1 MSNRIHL
8 SALRPDD
15 LLALEFEFANLQ
27 LAADNTLERVAPGQ
41 PAFII
46 VHFPPQHLTEKV
58 FSGNSASLEPPPIR
72 TALAGESRLVFRL
85 PEAIDRL
92 SLTLPALLN
101 WETWEPIITSGPPSD
116 LETAIEFPWRLILSP
131 DEKARW
137 QHTIEPITING
148 NTEVWRTHLMHLGGQ
163 DAGAALLT
171 PGGDLRA
178 LAAIEG
184 QSPFSPPPPVTDATS
199 LGNED
204 RRNLVQLTSIAAG
217 LVGNRPLHAELL
229 SLSTL
234 GATASLL
241 GEWPDGPAMISLRKY
256 QHVATQGRDQF
267 VRTVRMGFLCG
278 TGHRSVV
285 ITTTERAPVTKAVV
299 GNSPAGGA
307 LFGTA
312 AYLNQRYEVFVIG
325 PDMDYGP
332 LASAYSFSGREM
344 PLRSIHLV
352 TRTAEIKGSPANPFT
367 SPTWLL
373 TPEGQP
379 LFFRATALD
388 VAGNQIDFELP
399 LMFVPLEATD
409 NIGLVRHTYFSPPFS
424 PDLATNIKLN
434 GQLLAMAEPGDKPGS
449 TQIKADTFRFGLA
462 TVGDVESGFGLQA
475 AGLPPSYPPRYL
487 PFIRSAHASVPAV
500 EQLLGSAQPQ
510 AMQHEL
516 NYLVSGFNPAT
527 NPAQTFVRLLDSLP
541 LEFASQSGGGLVRP
555 NSTAEALSRTLG
567 PISAPDKLATGK
579 IDLSAFGNARFL
591 GTIRLL
597 DLILPDSPGDLD
609 LPFDAAS
616 ASAEP
621 PTQEQLYNDPSF
633 RLNQPRL
640 ITRRAGQSVETR
652 FLWKPSLLTK
662 SFGPLKVDLD
672 HAELLLD
679 ARTTRAPSGEGTSL
693 VIGRLRGAALAFVGT
708 ITVAFGEL
716 VFRAE
721 EGRKMEVGAK
731 NIAITFEGPLEFVNS
746 LRSILPSS
754 GFDDPPFLQVDGQGV
769 VAGYTLGIPT
779 IEVGVFSI
787 QNIGLTA
794 AISIPFT
801 DRPAGVRFSI
811 SERHKPFLVTV
822 SLFGGGGFFGLAV
835 SAKGLEQIE
844 ASIEFGGNIALN
856 LFIASGGV
864 YVMAGIYFALTAGSV
879 TLTGFLRCGGYLEVL
894 GLISISVEFYLAFTY
909 HKKNAGGSEVYG
921 QASLTV
927 CVKIAFFS
935 KSVSLSIERRFAGSD
950 GDPSFADTVSLN
962 EWAKYLLAFA

>member
-1 MSNRIHL
+1 MSDRLHL
-8 SALRPDD
+8 AALRPDD
-15 LLALEFEFANLQ
+15 LLALEFEFVNLQ
-27 LAADNTLERVAPGQ
+27 PAADNALERAD
-41 PAFII
+41 PAQSAFVI
-46 VHFPPQHLTEKV
+46 VHFPPQHLTEQA
-58 FSGNSASLEPPPIR
+58 FTGNSASAESQPVR
-72 TALAGESRLVFRL
+72 TAMAGESRLVFRL
-85 PEAIDRL
+85 PEALTRL
-92 SLTLPALLN
+92 PLTLPALLS
-101 WETWEPIITSGPPSD
+101 WETWSLVAASGPPGD

-131 DEKARW
+131 NEAARW
-137 QHTIEPITING
+137 QHTLEPVTIDG
-148 NTEVWRTHLMHLGGQ
+148 NVEVWRTHLVRPAGP
-163 DAGAALLT
+163 DAGAALLV

-178 LAAIEG
+178 LVDIVG
-184 QSPFSPPPPVTDATS
+184 QESSPFPSPFAFPLTNV
-199 LGNED
+199 D
-204 RRNLVQLTSIAAG
+204 RHDLVLLTSTG
-217 LVGNRPLHAELL
+217 TRPRLLNAEQF

-234 GATASLL
+234 GATVNLL
-241 GEWPDGPAMISLRKY
+241 GEWPDGPPDISLRKY
-256 QHVATQGRDQF
+256 EHVATQGRDQF
-267 VRTVRMGFLCG
+267 VRTVRLGFLCG

-285 ITTTERAPVTKAVV
+285 IDTTERAPVTKAVV
-299 GNSPAGGA
+299 GNAAGGGA

-312 AYLNQRYEVFVIG
+312 AYLHKRVEVFVLG
-325 PDMDYGP
+325 QDMDYGP
-332 LASAYSFSGREM
+332 LADAYSFKGHEM

-352 TRTAEIKGSPANPFT
+352 TRSAEIQEVTPGV
-367 SPTWLL
+367 PTWLL

-399 LMFVPLEATD
+399 LMFVPLEATG
-409 NIGLVRHTYFSPPFS
+409 NIGLVRHTYFSPPFN
-424 PDLATNIKLN
+424 PDLATLIPLN

-449 TQIKADTFRFGLA
+449 TQVKADTFRFGLA
-462 TVGDVESGFGLQA
+462 TVGDAESGFGLHVE
-475 AGLPPSYPPRYL
+475 GLPPSYPPRYL
-487 PFIRSAHASVPAV
+487 PYIQSAQASVPAV

-510 AMQHEL
+510 AIEHDF
-516 NYLVSGFNPAT
+516 NYLVNGFNSGT
-527 NPAQTFVRLLDSLP
+527 NPAQTFVRLLDPLP
-541 LEFASQSGGGLVRP
+541 LEFASQRGGGLVRP
-555 NSTAEALSRTLG
+555 NSAAEALSRTLG
-567 PISAPDKLATGK
+567 PIAAPDKLAEGK
-579 IDLSAFGNARFL
+579 IDLSAFDQARFL

-597 DLILPDSPGDLD
+597 DLIPGPND

-616 ASAEP
+616 AAADP
-621 PTQEQLYNDPSF
+621 PTQAQLDDPTF

-652 FLWKPSLLTK
+652 FLWKPTLRTNF
-662 SFGPLKVDLD
+662 FGPLTVDLGGAD
-672 HAELLLD
+672 LLLD
-679 ARTTRAPSGEGTSL
+679 ARTTRSPSGEGTSL
-693 VIGRLRGAALAFVGT
+693 VIGRLRGAALAFADT

-716 VFRAE
+716 LFRAE

-731 NIAITFEGPLEFVNS
+731 DVALTFAGPLEFVNS
-746 LRSILPSS
+746 LRSILSQS
-754 GFDDPPFLQVDGQGV
+754 GFDDPPFLTVDGQGV

-779 IEVGVFSI
+779 VGVGVFSL

-801 DRPAGVRFSI
+801 DRPAGVRFAI

-864 YVMAGIYFALTAGSV
+864 CVMAGIYFALTDGSV

-909 HKKNAGGSEVYG
+909 HKKDGGGSEVYG

-935 KSVSLSIERRFAGSD
+935 KSVSLSIERHFAGSD
-950 GDPSFADTVSLN
+950 GDPSFAETVSLD
-962 EWAKYLLAFA
+962 EWAEYLLAFA